1 MIVFKKSCFSEMSV
15 SAKEVLNLKLLNA
28 LVSLTVFYSNSL
40 VGKCYVPHKA
50 LYKFEFHGIYVMC
63 HIWGSDPVNNKKWY
77 MINEY
82 HNAQKLKYR
91 SKQP

>member
-1 MIVFKKSCFSEMSV
+1 MFLRRVVFHKCQFS
-15 SAKEVLNLKLLNA
+15 ANDVLNLKLLNV
-28 LVSLTVFYSNSL
+28 LDLLTVFYSNSL

-50 LYKFEFHGIYVMC
+50 LNKFVFHGIYVMC
-63 HIWGSDPVNNKKWY
+63 HIWGSDPANNKKRY